1 MPIYKTDKKKNG
13 LSQYKVV
20 VNYTDAQGKYRQK
33 TKLVFGKDDAVFA
46 EYSLLHNIKTEPDAT
61 MTLQD
66 LYTEYI
72 ETKRHEIRETSLAKS
87 QGVLKCHVLPY
98 LQDAK
103 IKSINVKMLQKWK
116 NTISQLSL
124 ATKTKNNIYKELR
137 ALLNFGV
144 KMEYLPSNPLVKI
157 GGFKDDDFSTP
168 QDKLQYYTAEQFK
181 AFIKCAEAR
190 CTSLNDWGLYVFF
203 NIAFFTGMRKGEINA
218 LKWTDIEGDIIN
230 VRRSVAQK
238 VKGKDIVETPPKNK
252 SSYRQIK
259 APKRLIDVL
268 NEHRIRQEQAKGFTP
283 SFRVCGGYK
292 CLSDTS
298 ISNFNIA
305 CADAAELPHIR
316 VHDFRHTH
324 ATLLINEGINIQ
336 EIARRLG
343 HSNVEMTWNTYS
355 HLYPREEER
364 ALNVLNSIKF

>member
-13 LSQYKVV
+13 LLQYKVV
-20 VNYTDAQGKYRQK
+20 VNYTDANGKYRQK
-33 TKLVFGKDDAVFA
+33 TKLVYGKDEANLA
-46 EYSLLHNIKTEPDAT
+46 EFTLLNGIKTEPNAAI
-61 MTLQD
+61 TLGH
-66 LYTEYI
+66 LYNEYI
-72 ETKRHEIRETSLAKS
+72 ETKKHDVRETSLDKTKN
-87 QGVLKCHVLPY
+87 VLEHHVLPY
-98 LQDAK
+98 FEK
-103 IKSINVKMLQKWK
+103 IMLKNINVKALQKWK
-116 NTISQLSL
+116 NIISELPL
-124 ATKTKNNIYKELR
+124 ATTTKNNINKEFR

-144 KMEYLPSNPLVKI
+144 RMEYMPNNPLIKL
-157 GGFKDDDFSTP
+157 GTFKDDDFKS
-168 QDKLQYYTAEQFK
+168 QADKLHYYTAEQFK
-181 AFIKCAEAR
+181 SFIECAEAR
-190 CTSLNDWGLYVFF
+190 CKSLNDWGLYVFF

-238 VKGKDIVETPPKNK
+238 VKGKDILETPPKNK

-259 APKRLIDVL
+259 APKRLIDIL
-268 NEHRIRQEQAKGFTP
+268 NEHRIRQEQVQGFDA

-298 ISNFNIA
+298 IANFNIA
-305 CADAAELPHIR
+305 CANDAGLPHIR

-324 ATLLINEGINIQ
+324 ASILVNEGINIQ

-343 HSNVEMTWNTYS
+343 HSKIEITWNTYS

-364 ALNVLNSIKF
+364 ALTILNKIFK